1 MKKALIRSQGS
12 LINQSKLIVDY
23 KPLES
28 YCPELI
34 PENKKR
40 IVIYVWDCRIQKAKK
55 HYLAIFLDSTIESM
69 INTRNLISAGVKKQP
84 TCIEK
89 KSEVRTNKNYR
100 NSIKRPSRI
109 RTNDR
114 LI

>member
-1 MKKALIRSQGS
+1 MKKALIGSQGS
-12 LINQSKLIVDY
+12 LTKQSKLIVDY

-55 HYLAIFLDSTIESM
+55 HKLSWFLDSTIESM
-69 INTRNLISAGVKKQP
+69 IHIRNRISAGG
-84 TCIEK
+84 EK
-89 KSEVRTNKNYR
+89 
-100 NSIKRPSRI
+100 
-109 RTNDR
+109 
-114 LI
+114 

>member
-12 LINQSKLIVDY
+12 LIKQSKLIVDY

-34 PENKKR
+34 PENKTR

-55 HYLAIFLDSTIESM
+55 HKLSWFLDSTIESM
-69 INTRNLISAGVKKQP
+69 IHIRNRISAGGQK
-84 TCIEK
+84 
-89 KSEVRTNKNYR
+89 
-100 NSIKRPSRI
+100 
-109 RTNDR
+109 
-114 LI
+114 

>member
-28 YCPELI
+28 YCPDLI
-34 PENKKR
+34 PENKTR

-55 HYLAIFLDSTIESM
+55 HKLSWFLDSTIESM
-69 INTRNLISAGVKKQP
+69 IHIRNRINAGGKKN
-84 TCIEK
+84 
-89 KSEVRTNKNYR
+89 VHG
-100 NSIKRPSRI
+100 
-109 RTNDR
+109 
-114 LI
+114 

>member
-12 LINQSKLIVDY
+12 LLKQSKLIVDY

-28 YCPELI
+28 YCPDLI

-55 HYLAIFLDSTIESM
+55 HKLSWFLDSTIESM
-69 INTRNLISAGVKKQP
+69 IHIRNRISAGG
-84 TCIEK
+84 EK
-89 KSEVRTNKNYR
+89 
-100 NSIKRPSRI
+100 
-109 RTNDR
+109 
-114 LI
+114 

>member
-1 MKKALIRSQGS
+1 MKKALICGQGS
-12 LINQSKLIVDY
+12 LIKQSKLIVDY

-55 HYLAIFLDSTIESM
+55 HKLSWFLDSTIESM
-69 INTRNLISAGVKKQP
+69 ISIRNNISSGGKK
-84 TCIEK
+84 
-89 KSEVRTNKNYR
+89 
-100 NSIKRPSRI
+100 
-109 RTNDR
+109 
-114 LI
+114 

>member
-12 LINQSKLIVDY
+12 LIKQSKLIVDY

-34 PENKKR
+34 PENKTR

-55 HYLAIFLDSTIESM
+55 HKLSWFLDSTIESM
-69 INTRNLISAGVKKQP
+69 ISIRNNISSGGQK
-84 TCIEK
+84 
-89 KSEVRTNKNYR
+89 
-100 NSIKRPSRI
+100 
-109 RTNDR
+109 
-114 LI
+114 